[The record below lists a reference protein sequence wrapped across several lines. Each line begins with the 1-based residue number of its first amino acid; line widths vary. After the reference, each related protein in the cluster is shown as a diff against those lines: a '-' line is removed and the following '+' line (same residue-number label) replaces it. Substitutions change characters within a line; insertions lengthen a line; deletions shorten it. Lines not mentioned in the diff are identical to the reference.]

1 MRAPPHARR
10 AADCWPGYRAGL
22 LRFRLAHLGRGCMA
36 VAGLLVPQALS
47 AGMPP
52 RLDDLAL
59 PPGSVQTSLG
69 EGLRLY
75 GMPADIRLL
84 DIPVSVAD
92 VIPLLTARHPSLS
105 DLGVYPGRA
114 VLSGRVGADLWV
126 IMLEPA
132 GPRRSRGSISVL
144 GGRPDASRARP
155 GSVPWMPADAR
166 LRLDFAARQQGG
178 QVTHQVWTLP
188 LPLATARRAVDAG
201 LRRAG
206 WRRDAARPGPQHWM
220 RGAAR
225 LVISIVDADG
235 GSGILVQHHDAG
247 AP

>member
-1 MRAPPHARR
+1 MRAPHHGLAVAGRR
-10 AADCWPGYRAGL
+10 PGSRAGL
-22 LRFRLAHLGRGCMA
+22 LRFRLAHLGGGCMA
-36 VAGLLVPQALS
+36 VAGLLVPPALS
-47 AGMPP
+47 AGMLP
-52 RLDDLAL
+52 RPDELAL
-59 PPGSVQTSLG
+59 PPGSEQTSLG

-84 DIPVSVAD
+84 DIPLPVAD
-92 VIPLLTARHPSLS
+92 AVPLLTARHPSLS

-144 GGRPDASRARP
+144 GGKPDTSRASP
-155 GSVPWMPADAR
+155 GRRLGMPAGAR
-166 LRLDFAARQQGG
+166 LRLDFAAREQGG
-178 QVTHQVWTLP
+178 QVTHQVWTLA
-188 LPLATARRAVDAG
+188 LPLSAARRAVDDG

-206 WRRDAARPGPQHWM
+206 WRRDAARPEPQHWV

-225 LVISIVDADG
+225 LVVSIVEADG
-235 GSGILVQHHDAG
+235 GSGILVQHHGAG
-247 AP
+247 EP